1 MEKEIKDDYFA
12 LERVKDRYLKDFKRE
27 VSVANEIFAPGTDAI
42 ADEIVALLKTK
53 ELTYEEAYAVLQ
65 LAYRQLKYESN
76 FLILR

>member
-1 MEKEIKDDYFA
+1 MENDKRTEEDKKNLFLEEFKREKEI
-12 LERVKDRYLKDFKRE
+12 
-27 VSVANEIFAPGTDAI
+27 ANSLFNPQSSKH

-76 FLILR
+76 FLILKGDR